1 MKYRFNYEKWYNNN
15 AKIVE
20 KSIELNAF
28 QFERFYYEV
37 HKRDGIVFCNNPDWN
52 YYVGEILV
60 DKNSI
65 GSEQNVLVCINQ
77 CDCDLYD
84 DSIEQEFNE
93 GLAWF
98 KEHSVPM
105 RSPLFLD
112 KDGLENTYGKS
123 ILSGVLPEANH
134 VSVPSYEVD
143 KVYPNEKKG
152 VTCVIFKNGDK
163 RILKVSKKEPY
174 CVETAVAYAIA
185 EQVYGSNGAFTKEV
199 RKALPVVE
207 GDEKKF
213 FYDLWKKE
221 NKNQED
227 DIAKKY
233 DGMTLSRIKETA
245 ESFSAYPNGMF
256 VVDGEF
262 CIDKKKEMK

>member
-28 QFERFYYEV
+28 QFERFYGEV

-84 DSIEQEFNE
+84 DSIRQGFND
-93 GLAWF
+93 GIAWL
-98 KEHSVPM
+98 KEHNTPM
-105 RSPLFLD
+105 SPSIFLD
-112 KDGLENTYGKS
+112 KDGLENIYGKS
-123 ILSGVLPEANH
+123 ILSGVCPEVKH

-152 VTCVIFKNGDK
+152 ITCVIFKNGDK

-185 EQVYGSNGAFTKEV
+185 EQVYGSNSAFTKAV
-199 RKALPVVE
+199 QNSLPIIKAK
-207 GDEKKF
+207 KKF
-213 FYDLWKKE
+213 SYDLWKE
-221 NKNQED
+221 RNKSEGSRYVEAYN
-227 DIAKKY
+227 KK
-233 DGMTLSRIKETA
+233 TINEIKEA
-245 ESFSAYPNGMF
+245 CDNYDEKDGFLI
-256 VVDGEF
+256 VDGEF
-262 CIDKKKEMK
+262 SIDLKKDLK

>member
-1 MKYRFNYEKWYNNN
+1 MKYKFNFDKWVINHFGMISTATISKEERDFFMKSVLKHNGEVFAPNEESRF
-15 AKIVE
+15 
-20 KSIELNAF
+20 
-28 QFERFYYEV
+28 
-37 HKRDGIVFCNNPDWN
+37 
-52 YYVGEILV
+52 VGEIVVNL
-60 DKNSI
+60 
-65 GSEQNVLVCINQ
+65 GSLDRPSNMLTNIEPY
-77 CDCDLYD
+77 DCDLYD

-93 GLAWF
+93 GLALF

-123 ILSGVLPEANH
+123 ILSGVLPEAKH
-134 VSVPSYEVD
+134 VSVPFCEID

-185 EQVYGSNGAFTKEV
+185 EQVYGSNSAFTKEV

>member
-1 MKYRFNYEKWYNNN
+1 MRYTFNFDKWVINHFGMISTATISKEERDFFMKSVLKHNGEVFAPNEGSRF
-15 AKIVE
+15 
-20 KSIELNAF
+20 
-28 QFERFYYEV
+28 
-37 HKRDGIVFCNNPDWN
+37 
-52 YYVGEILV
+52 VGEIVVNL
-60 DKNSI
+60 
-65 GSEQNVLVCINQ
+65 GSLDRPSNMLTNIEPD
-77 CDCDLYD
+77 DCDLILEPKEEKE
-84 DSIEQEFNE
+84 DSLIGNYN
-93 GLAWF
+93 
-98 KEHSVPM
+98 
-105 RSPLFLD
+105 PLISGILPAVD
-112 KDGLENTYGKS
+112 KTK
-123 ILSGVLPEANH
+123 A
-134 VSVPSYEVD
+134 SVPSYEVD

-152 VTCVIFKNGDK
+152 ITCVIFKNGDK

-185 EQVYGSNGAFTKEV
+185 EQVYGSNSAFTKEV

-213 FYDLWKKE
+213 SYDLWKKE

-227 DIAKKY
+227 VIVAKY
-233 DGMTLSRIKETA
+233 DGMALSRIKETA